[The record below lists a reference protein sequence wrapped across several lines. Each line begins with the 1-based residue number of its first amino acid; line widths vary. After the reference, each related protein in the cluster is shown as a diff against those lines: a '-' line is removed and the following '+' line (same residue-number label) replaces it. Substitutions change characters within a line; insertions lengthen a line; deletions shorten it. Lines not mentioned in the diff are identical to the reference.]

1 MLCIERDLD
10 ISRDNL
16 LQNRFFSVLSAP
28 TFDSCTSH
36 RLELVTTSSVNEV
49 TGWILIRP
57 VFPGNVS
64 VVKEMSIELFSRR
77 PRDPFLLW

>member
-16 LQNRFFSVLSAP
+16 LQNCFFSVLSTP

-36 RLELVTTSSVNEV
+36 RLDLVTSGPVNEV

-64 VVKEMSIELFSRR
+64 IVKEMSTELFSRR
-77 PRDPFLLW
+77 PTGPFLLW